1 MRPVIRRIFEATVPV
16 LVRWPRGFGLF
27 ETLLYLRVGSLEWLR
42 RHRLIVG
49 ELERMRRAA
58 GTQRLRV
65 LDFGGLGGSLAQAIR
80 LYGLT
85 GNYDIHVVDIDR
97 EAIEAIELRP
107 PLAGKLAIDPAPPLP
122 YPDGS
127 FDVVVSSDV
136 FEHIPRKLR
145 RAWAD
150 ELARVA
156 RIGQVHTVP
165 CDSSDALWES
175 SAVDREFASWYESA
189 LGEPEPWTMEHITH
203 GVPTIDELTAA
214 FGPTELRGLAN
225 TAIWMDSMRVQY
237 GPPGL
242 LRRLRFIT
250 RYIAHRRTDQRP
262 PFKGC
267 LIVVDRKGKPQHT
280 ASQVWS
286 SRGDRLTTRQ
296 TTHRNRHASR
306 SRGRGR

>member
-1 MRPVIRRIFEATVPV
+1 MRPVIRRIFEATAPV

-65 LDFGGLGGSLAQAIR
+65 LDFGGLTGSLAHAIR

-85 GNYDIHVVDIDR
+85 RSYEIHVVDIER

-107 PLAGKLAIDPAPPLP
+107 PLAGKLAIDPVPPLP
-122 YPDGS
+122 YPDAS

-136 FEHIPRKLR
+136 FEHIPRRLR

-165 CDSSDALWES
+165 CDSADARWES
-175 SAVDREFASWYESA
+175 SVVDREFASWYESA
-189 LGEPEPWTMEHITH
+189 LGEPERWTAEHIAN
-203 GVPTIDELTAA
+203 GVPTISELTSD
-214 FGPTELRGLAN
+214 FRPTEVRGLAN

-237 GPPGL
+237 GPAGL
-242 LRRLRFIT
+242 FRRIRFIT
-250 RYIAHRRTDQRP
+250 RYIAHQRIDQRP

-267 LIVVDRKGKPQHT
+267 LIVVDRAST
-280 ASQVWS
+280 APPA
-286 SRGDRLTTRQ
+286 G
-296 TTHRNRHASR
+296 
-306 SRGRGR
+306 